1 MNNLKKL
8 RTENKFTLQELGDMC
23 GMSKTHI
30 HRLEKDSANPTL
42 KTAYSLAKI
51 LGVTVY
57 DIWPDTIEVIEETI
71 TVRRIKA
78 S

>member
-8 RTENKFTLQELGDMC
+8 RTENKFSLQELGDMC
-23 GMSKTHI
+23 GRSKAHM
-30 HRLEKDSANPTL
+30 HELEKDSANPTL
-42 KTAYSLAKI
+42 KTAYSVAKI